1 MSSLTKS
8 ESARINGAKS
18 RGPKTEAGRKRSSQ
32 NAIKHGLTAQTLVLP
47 TEDPDEFQ
55 QLLTSYLDQFQPHG
69 PAELHL
75 VHEMVAS
82 KWRLQRLAIV
92 ETQLYVEYI
101 EHVQEDSDDPLS
113 PIESLTSAFT
123 SLANTNSYPFLHRV
137 EARLERTYSRALR
150 NLIQLQRLRQSPHP
164 PGEAPA
170 PDENKICTNEPT
182 DPTPTNAYFAS
193 PTAPDASAQ
202 PPSTPPAAAIDSL
215 HLCAPRSSPSSW
227 QPAPLPPQPKL
238 KFCGTATAS
247 RTSSPPTASPCSMP
261 KAGLKLK
268 RRAICC

>member
-1 MSSLTKS
+1 MPTKS

-18 RGPKTEAGRKRSSQ
+18 HGPKTEAGRKRSSQ
-32 NAIKHGLTAQTLVLP
+32 NALKHGLTSQTLVLP
-47 TEDPDEFQ
+47 SEDPDEFN

-75 VHEMVAS
+75 VHEMVAA
-82 KWRLQRLAIV
+82 KWRLERLAII
-92 ETQLYVEYI
+92 ETQLYVEFI
-101 EHVQEDSDDPLS
+101 ENAQEDSDDPLS

-123 SLANTNSYPFLHRV
+123 GLANFNSYPFLQRV

-150 NLIQLQRLRQSPHP
+150 NLIQLQRLRESPHP
-164 PGEAPA
+164 PGDTPA
-170 PDENKICTNEPT
+170 PDETKICTNEPT
-182 DPTPTNAYFAS
+182 DPTPTNAYIAS

-202 PPSTPPAAAIDSL
+202 PPSSAPAAAIDSL
-215 HLCAPRSSPSSW
+215 HLCAPRSSPCSW
-227 QPAPLPPQPKL
+227 QPAPLPPPPKP

-247 RTSSPPTASPCSMP
+247 RTSSPQTARPCSMP
-261 KAGLKLK
+261 KAGRKLK